1 MRPVRL
7 VGTRARRVLVVSLL
21 LLAAFTFVA
30 LPAAGQPPQSPTATV
45 SFTDNGNCTATVEY
59 TWSGFRGSGFMAEY
73 GVRWPG
79 DGGIH
84 FALVI
89 HRLPRYGKRNVFA
102 HVRSRRSRHEHLLG
116 LWLAD
121 QQAGEDPQRLGCLV
135 ALRRRLELL
144 APQVLVG

>member
-7 VGTRARRVLVVSLL
+7 VGMRARRVLVVSLL

-84 FALVI
+84 FALLFTVYPVTGSGTSSHTFDLAGHGTNTYSGFGLLI
-89 HRLPRYGKRNVFA
+89 NKQGKTVSGSD
-102 HVRSRRSRHEHLLG
+102 VSSPSG
-116 LWLAD
+116 AD
-121 QQAGEDPQRLGCLV
+121 LSC
-135 ALRRRLELL
+135 
-144 APQVLVG
+144 